1 MEAIILAGGLGTRLQ
16 SVVSDKP
23 KSLSPVAGKPFL
35 FYVIEYLKAQ
45 LVSRFTFSLGYM
57 AGQVTDFLKSDY
69 PDLAYD
75 ISLESYPLGTGGAIK
90 KALALSENSN
100 VLIVNA
106 DTFFNVDLSLM
117 FRQHV
122 SSSADCTIALKH
134 MHNFDRYGAV
144 EMDADKRIVSF
155 KEKAFRKEGFIN
167 GGYSFLR
174 KSSFEHRSF
183 PEVFSFEKH
192 FLEAE
197 LNNIL
202 INGFVSE
209 GYFIDIGIPSDYD
222 KAQVEF
228 KNYNSLQ

>member
-16 SVVSDKP
+16 PVISDKP

-35 FYVIEYLKAQ
+35 YYVIEYLTAQ
-45 LVSRFTFSLGYM
+45 SVSRFIFSLGYM
-57 AGQVTDFLKSDY
+57 ADQVTCFLKKEY
-69 PDLAYD
+69 PDLHYD

-90 KALALSENSN
+90 KALLHSEEAS

-117 FRQHV
+117 FQQHV

-134 MHNFDRYGAV
+134 LYDFDRYGAV
-144 EMDADKRIVSF
+144 EMNGDNRIISF
-155 KEKAFRKEGFIN
+155 KEKAFRNEGFIN
-167 GGYSFLR
+167 GGYLFLE
-174 KSSFEHRSF
+174 KSSFENRSF

-202 INGFVSE
+202 IKGFVSE
-209 GYFIDIGIPSDYD
+209 GYFIDIGIPSDYE
-222 KAQVEF
+222 KAQAEF
-228 KNYNSLQ
+228 KNYNRLQ